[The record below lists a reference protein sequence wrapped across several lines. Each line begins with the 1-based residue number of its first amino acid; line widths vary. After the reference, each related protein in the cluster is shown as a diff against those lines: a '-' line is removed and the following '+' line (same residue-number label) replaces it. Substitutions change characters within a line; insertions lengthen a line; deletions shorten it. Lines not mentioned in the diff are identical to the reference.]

1 MIYQKSYP
9 APAIDEKQMLRY
21 VGVPGADAELIS
33 LVRECVAEAMPKLS
47 YNVCYGEFDLK
58 IGEGVDLGFVKSG
71 SKALS
76 KNLFGCESAVVF
88 AASVGVGIDRL
99 ISRYSAVSPTK
110 ALIFDGIGA
119 ERIESLCDAFC
130 EDLAREKANGGYA
143 LRPRFSAGYGDLPLL
158 LQKDIFSALDPSR
171 RIGLSLS
178 DSMVMSPSKSVTAI
192 IGVYKR

>member
-9 APAIDEKQMLRY
+9 APAIDEKQILRY

-33 LVRECVAEAMPKLS
+33 LVRECVDEAMPKLS

-58 IGEGVDLGFVKSG
+58 IGEGVDLGFMKSG

-110 ALIFDGIGA
+110 ALILDGIGA

-130 EDLAREKANGGYA
+130 EDLAKEKANEGYA
-143 LRPRFSAGYGDLPLL
+143 LRPRFSAGYGDLPLH
-158 LQKDIFSALDPSR
+158 LQKDIFSVLEPSR
-171 RIGLSLS
+171 RIALSLNE
-178 DSMVMSPSKSVTAI
+178 SMVMSPSKSVTAI